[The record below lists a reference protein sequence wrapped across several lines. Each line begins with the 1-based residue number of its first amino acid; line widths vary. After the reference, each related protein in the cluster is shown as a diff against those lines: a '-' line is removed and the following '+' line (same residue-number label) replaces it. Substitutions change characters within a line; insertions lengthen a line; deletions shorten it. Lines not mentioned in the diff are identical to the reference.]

1 MKNLGCWL
9 RGAGSSEEGKT
20 LIECALLLS
29 LMTVAAIVVLGLLA
43 TDIDGYLN
51 NVRSVITPP

>member
-1 MKNLGCWL
+1 MKKWGCWL
-9 RGAGSSEEGKT
+9 QGASSSEEGKT
-20 LIECALLLS
+20 LIECALILS

>member
-1 MKNLGCWL
+1 MKNWVCWL
-9 RGAGSSEEGKT
+9 QGSSSSEEGKT
-20 LIECALLLS
+20 LIECALILS